1 MVKRTRRS
9 RAANN
14 EEASGQMMHAANN
27 NFQNAPAPKG
37 VLARLFRDLWIELGA
52 GAFGWSQLMQQYLNN
67 PANGVKNTAKDRA
80 TARGN
85 LNKELFREKLSWN
98 VFMKAIRFFDPV
110 KATFTVKLE
119 FRTGKTIES
128 SVAIVERQPKRKVVV
143 DPTVLPEDQRGLE
156 KSDFDAR

>member
-1 MVKRTRRS
+1 MTKRNRGNPGGS
-9 RAANN
+9 N
-14 EEASGQMMHAANN
+14 EDASGAMMHAANN
-27 NFQNAPAPKG
+27 NFKNAPPPKG
-37 VLARLFRDLWIELGA
+37 VLAQLFRQLWAEMNT

-67 PANGVKNTAKDRA
+67 PANGVKNNAKDRA

-98 VFMKAIRFFDPV
+98 VFMKAMRFFDAIKV
-110 KATFTVKLE
+110 TFTVKME

-128 SVAIVERQPKRKVVV
+128 SVVIVERQPKRRVTV

-156 KSDFDAR
+156 KPDFDAD